1 MSEDDWIEVAP
12 LGDVPEGKATRVSLE
27 GVNVLL
33 ARDGE
38 RVFAIA
44 DRCTHQGAPLSKGSI
59 RFSGSLATVTCPVHG
74 SQFALDSGR
83 VMRGPATTPVAAYDV
98 KVNDDVVYI
107 RDRS

>member
-59 RFSGSLATVTCPVHG
+59 RVSGSLATVTCPVHG